1 MASGRE
7 RSRELDDRGRS
18 RQRIESGRPMMVS
31 ERHRSLPVPSLGSMQ
46 PDAKTLALE
55 KQVHELQANLVNMG
69 KNLETLVE
77 QMKGQQSAL
86 LAASKAFQSQQVQL
100 NSLQSAAQNAGSNT
114 PVDPTSHATDSR
126 KIESLSSPFSSPLGG
141 GLGFGD
147 LSSAPTATNP
157 AVRIPGVESSQAR
170 VMNQAG
176 SETVGASVG
185 LDALAKSDRW
195 LPAMPSVD
203 SSKWRTRLDEILGI
217 ESFVENLV
225 SWEFAHEIR
234 FQPVV
239 LMRFP
244 TTS

>member
-69 KNLETLVE
+69 KNLETVVE

-100 NSLQSAAQNAGSNT
+100 NSLQSAAQNAAAQIPAGSNT

-185 LDALAKSDRW
+185 LDALAKIDGCPPCLQWIHRN
-195 LPAMPSVD
+195 
-203 SSKWRTRLDEILGI
+203 G
-217 ESFVENLV
+217 
-225 SWEFAHEIR
+225 AHAWMK
-234 FQPVV
+234 FWASNH
-239 LMRFP
+239 L
-244 TTS
+244 